1 MSKPGVNKPEKMV
14 AVYRAVGEA
23 EARIIKG
30 ILESHGITCF
40 LKSNAAPSVHMFA
53 VDGMGEVKIMVWEG
67 VAGKAR
73 ELIEG
78 EGNA

>member
-1 MSKPGVNKPEKMV
+1 LSKPGVNKPEKMV

-53 VDGMGEVKIMVWEG
+53 VDGMGEVKVMVWEE
-67 VAGKAR
+67 VARKAR
-73 ELIEG
+73 ALIEG
-78 EGNA
+78 KGNA

>member
-1 MSKPGVNKPEKMV
+1 LSKPGVNKPEKMV
-14 AVYRAVGEA
+14 EVYRAVGEA

-53 VDGMGEVKIMVWEG
+53 VDGMGEVKVMVWEE

-73 ELIEG
+73 ALIEG
-78 EGNA
+78 KGNA

>member
-1 MSKPGVNKPEKMV
+1 MV

-53 VDGMGEVKIMVWEG
+53 VDGMGEVKVMVWEE
-67 VAGKAR
+67 VARKAR
-73 ELIEG
+73 ALIEG
-78 EGNA
+78 KGNA